1 MVKEESKLKEMSF
14 VEHLEELRSSII
26 NVLIILSVGFFVS
39 YYFSQELT
47 EILLSPLRSVLSLN
61 KGTIVYLGLFD
72 QVVSQLQLSGWADVI
87 LTSPLW
93 FYQVWKFIK
102 PGLHSHEVK
111 AVKPFLILGFIMFCF
126 GVLFGYFIFFPFLF
140 NLLIGYYGISNVTA
154 TISLKEYIIT
164 AVQFLFF
171 LGIIF
176 QVPNVI
182 LILGLMGIVTKQSL
196 RGLRRY
202 VYVILSVFA
211 AVFSPPDVISM
222 MLVWIPLCVL
232 YEVGILAVAWIVHPY
247 LARRHAQ

>member
-1 MVKEESKLKEMSF
+1 MKEMSF
-14 VEHLEELRSSII
+14 VDHLDELRTSII
-26 NVLIILSVGFFVS
+26 NVLIILSVGFFVT
-39 YYFSQELT
+39 YYFSQEIIEFLLT
-47 EILLSPLRSVLSLN
+47 PLRVVLALN

-93 FYQVWKFIK
+93 FYQIWKFIK
-102 PGLHSHEVK
+102 PGLYSHEVK
-111 AVKPFLILGFIMFCF
+111 AVKPFLILGFIMFCA
-126 GVLFGYFIFFPFLF
+126 GVLFGYYVFFPFLF
-140 NLLIGYYGISNVTA
+140 NVLIGYYGISNVTA

-196 RGLRRY
+196 RSLRRY
-202 VYVILSVFA
+202 VYVGLSVFA
-211 AVFSPPDVISM
+211 AVFSPPDILSM
-222 MLVWIPLCVL
+222 MLVWIPLIVL
-232 YEVGILAVAWIVHPY
+232 YEIGIIAVAWIVHPY
-247 LARRHAQ
+247 LAKRHS

>member
-1 MVKEESKLKEMSF
+1 MKEMSF
-14 VEHLEELRSSII
+14 VDHLDELRTSII
-26 NVLIILSVGFFVS
+26 NVLIILSVGFFVT
-39 YYFSQELT
+39 YYFSQEIIEFLLT
-47 EILLSPLRSVLSLN
+47 PLRVVLALN

-93 FYQVWKFIK
+93 FYQIWKFIK
-102 PGLHSHEVK
+102 PGLYSHEVK
-111 AVKPFLILGFIMFCF
+111 AVKPFLILGFIMFCG
-126 GVLFGYFIFFPFLF
+126 GVLFGYYVFFPFLF
-140 NLLIGYYGISNVTA
+140 NVLIGYYGISNVTA

-196 RGLRRY
+196 RSLRRY
-202 VYVILSVFA
+202 VYVGLSVFA
-211 AVFSPPDVISM
+211 AVFSPPDILSM
-222 MLVWIPLCVL
+222 MLVWIPLIVL
-232 YEVGILAVAWIVHPY
+232 YEIGIIAVAWIVHPY
-247 LARRHAQ
+247 LAKRHS

>member
-1 MVKEESKLKEMSF
+1 MKEMSF
-14 VEHLEELRSSII
+14 VDHLDELRTSII
-26 NVLIILSVGFFVS
+26 NVLIILSVGFFVT
-39 YYFSQELT
+39 YYFSQEII
-47 EILLSPLRSVLSLN
+47 EFLLSPLRVVLALN

-93 FYQVWKFIK
+93 FYQIWKFIK
-102 PGLHSHEVK
+102 PGLYSHEVK
-111 AVKPFLILGFIMFCF
+111 AVKPFLILGFIMFCA
-126 GVLFGYFIFFPFLF
+126 GVLFGYYVFFPFLF
-140 NLLIGYYGISNVTA
+140 DLLIRYYGISNVTA

-196 RGLRRY
+196 RSIRRY
-202 VYVILSVFA
+202 VYVGLSVFA

-222 MLVWIPLCVL
+222 MLVWIPLIVL
-232 YEVGILAVAWIVHPY
+232 YEIGIIAVAWIVHPY
-247 LARRHAQ
+247 LAKRHS